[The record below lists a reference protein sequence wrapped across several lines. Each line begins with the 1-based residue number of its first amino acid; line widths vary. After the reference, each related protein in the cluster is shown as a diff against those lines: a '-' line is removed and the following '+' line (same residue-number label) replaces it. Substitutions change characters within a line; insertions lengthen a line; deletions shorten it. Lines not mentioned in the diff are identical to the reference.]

1 MQEEG
6 LPMDMARHST
16 QVKIQ
21 KLIKIYQLT
30 IQVRIEQG
38 WTSSLEV
45 QTSALIGDKIK
56 KNKIKAGLI
65 IISFAA
71 LFLLAAIFI
80 II

>member
-1 MQEEG
+1 M
-6 LPMDMARHST
+6 
-16 QVKIQ
+16 
-21 KLIKIYQLT
+21 
-30 IQVRIEQG
+30 RIEQG

>member
-1 MQEEG
+1 M
-6 LPMDMARHST
+6 
-16 QVKIQ
+16 
-21 KLIKIYQLT
+21 
-30 IQVRIEQG
+30 IQVRVEQG

-71 LFLLAAIFI
+71 LFFLATFFI
-80 II
+80 L